1 VIAFIESHYIF
12 YRLTVFYLDKG
23 LTLKFVLVKI
33 NKKKNVLSIKKN
45 SDCVHL
51 LLCFKVLR

>member
-33 NKKKNVLSIKKN
+33 NKKKKCIINKKK
-45 SDCVHL
+45 
-51 LLCFKVLR
+51 F